1 MKPKRVGIENIP
13 AYSLECLP
21 GKKRRYVQCVSR
33 GERKESVYG
42 CSMCG
47 VNLCKKECHAQFH
60 IGIAID
66 VWNITN
72 HKITSF
78 VFK

>member
-1 MKPKRVGIENIP
+1 MKPKRVASENIP
-13 AYSLECLP
+13 AHSLERLP
-21 GKKRRYVQCVSR
+21 WKKRCCVQCVSR

-47 VNLCKKECHAQFH
+47 VNLCKKGYHAQFH
-60 IGIAID
+60 SGISID